1 MSHDVLNEATCLYY
15 SFQRE
20 YSQTRGV
27 LKKENY
33 EYYLKEFKIYIG
45 ILEELYRNAID
56 KHEKNKTDETERL
69 SKQLDLMLRKF
80 KRTLVDN
87 F

>member
-27 LKKENY
+27 LKKNNY

-45 ILEELYRNAID
+45 ILEELYRNAND
-56 KHEKNKTDETERL
+56 KFQKNNTEENEK
-69 SKQLDLMLRKF
+69 SVKQLDLMLRKF